1 MSRAKAVRVG
11 NFHCDKRHMSL
22 AILHFV
28 VCFSAAFKSS
38 ALGTFD
44 DYAALLAAVR
54 RGAAMRRFY
63 FFEVIVPLA

>member
-1 MSRAKAVRVG
+1 VISDIGSGDLTFCRV
-11 NFHCDKRHMSL
+11 
-22 AILHFV
+22 
-28 VCFSAAFKSS
+28 FSAAFKSS

-63 FFEVIVPLA
+63 FFEIVVPLA